1 MNKKTRLGLSIALVA
16 LTIAAFVYYLS
27 KHRSLLTSLRRT
39 SPMIILWALLL
50 YVLIFG
56 VILQILHV
64 SLRMCHKRVGAK
76 ENLQLNAYSL
86 FVNFFMP
93 GQGGPAIR
101 GLYLKK
107 RHGLKI
113 RSYILV
119 SLLYYAIYAVTSAF
133 LLLAGSRPWW
143 WTALGTLAAGG
154 GSWLIIR
161 MYMRRSKLHK
171 DGLDLRPRLL
181 LALLGVTTLQAALQI
196 ALYGVELRAVDPHIG
211 FVQAMT
217 YTGAANFSLFV
228 ALTPGAIGIRES
240 FLLFSERLHHISSTT
255 IVAANV
261 IDRGVYLVFLSA
273 LFVLTLVLH
282 AKKSLQLK
290 RLQASRPED

>member
-1 MNKKTRLGLSIALVA
+1 
-16 LTIAAFVYYLS
+16 
-27 KHRSLLTSLRRT
+27 
-39 SPMIILWALLL
+39 
-50 YVLIFG
+50 
-56 VILQILHV
+56 
-64 SLRMCHKRVGAK
+64 
-76 ENLQLNAYSL
+76 
-86 FVNFFMP
+86 MP

-113 RSYILV
+113 RSYVLV
-119 SLLYYAIYAVTSAF
+119 SLLYYAMYAVVSAF

-143 WTALGTLAAGG
+143 WTVLGVLAAGG
-154 GSWLIIR
+154 GSWLVIHI
-161 MYMRRSKLHK
+161 YMRRSKLHE
-171 DGLDLRPRLL
+171 DALDLRPRLL
-181 LALLGVTTLQAALQI
+181 LALLGVTALQTVLQI
-196 ALYGVELRAVDPHIG
+196 ALYGVELQAVNPHIG
-211 FVQAMT
+211 FVQIMT

-240 FLLFSERLHHISSTT
+240 FLLFSERLHHIGSTT

-261 IDRGVYLVFLSA
+261 IDRGVYLIFLGA

-290 RLQASRPED
+290 RLQASKPEA